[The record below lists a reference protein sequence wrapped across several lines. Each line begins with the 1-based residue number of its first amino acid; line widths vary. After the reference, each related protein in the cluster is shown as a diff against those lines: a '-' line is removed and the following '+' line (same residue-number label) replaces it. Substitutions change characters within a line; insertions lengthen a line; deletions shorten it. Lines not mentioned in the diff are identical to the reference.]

1 MLLGSIIFVFIIFL
15 LTRTIFLIGV
25 FLETQSFINKIEVQI
40 FYILLKKLEIGTNS
54 IYLEINSLQSYN
66 HDY

>member
-1 MLLGSIIFVFIIFL
+1 M
-15 LTRTIFLIGV
+15 IGV